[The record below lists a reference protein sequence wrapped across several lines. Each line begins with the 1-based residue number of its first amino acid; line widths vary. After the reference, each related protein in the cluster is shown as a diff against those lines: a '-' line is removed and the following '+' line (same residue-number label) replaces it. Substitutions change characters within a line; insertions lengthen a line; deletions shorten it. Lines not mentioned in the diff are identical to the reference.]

1 MPLEHLFSVR
11 HVSGRIWVFEAW
23 RRGTQP
29 AYEGISESRLLFDLL
44 SRGLHSEVVA
54 FNCHSPAFPYR
65 AALHYN
71 SRISSNTSNSRHR
84 LSQITDGDGF
94 DESAGKLAPKG
105 HNAAEA
111 LMLIIP
117 SL

>member
-1 MPLEHLFSVR
+1 MSDTYQGGFGYSRP
-11 HVSGRIWVFEAW
+11 G

-54 FNCHSPAFPYR
+54 FNCHSPAFPYSYR
-65 AALHYN
+65 AALTTTAVYQAN
-71 SRISSNTSNSRHR
+71 QVNPGIAYRR
-84 LSQITDGDGF
+84 ITDGDGF